1 MLKTSPALMFCH
13 RAMNVSSST
22 FYLWSQMRGQPIA
35 IPAETLRNIHHLTS
49 RYLTQPLFWFRPE
62 YCLPQK
68 QREGLNSK
76 LCHQGIS
83 DFEDRPIMNL
93 LCSPRI
99 QQDPRVKSGKR
110 RNSPSDRLGLWEKY
124 TADIEHFK
132 QAETS
137 KDNRT
142 GQPVTLSNLQVLFP
156 EGTENLSVKRD

>member
-22 FYLWSQMRGQPIA
+22 FCLWSQMRGQPIV
-35 IPAETLRNIHHLTS
+35 IPTETLRNIHHLSS

-68 QREGLNSK
+68 QREGLNGNSVIKAFLTWGQTHNESLMFPQNSAISK
-76 LCHQGIS
+76 SQVWKEEKLTI
-83 DFEDRPIMNL
+83 
-93 LCSPRI
+93 
-99 QQDPRVKSGKR
+99 
-110 RNSPSDRLGLWEKY
+110 RLGLWGKY

-156 EGTENLSVKRD
+156 KGTENLSVKRD